1 MPPPPALVAALLSGR
16 SRRLRRGLGRW
27 LRPGPARLELYH
39 EVDEPH
45 GLALVAALPA
55 VCASTGARLV
65 PVVVPSPD
73 ASLDPEPERR
83 RAWADADATALA
95 LAHGLPAPAPRG
107 GPSAGPSDP
116 RLRAAAERV
125 LMVER
130 PAAPWLALAARLGD
144 AVRRGAAEEVAAVE
158 ASEGAVDAA
167 EHGRRLASNAAR
179 ATRGAHRG
187 GVVVLDGEA
196 FWGLDRL
203 PRLVEALTARDLDA
217 ARVVLPE
224 RHAPDAP
231 APAGPVALEHF
242 HSLRSPYAYLALDRV
257 AALVARGDV
266 EHRLRP
272 VLPMVRRGLAVP
284 RAKRLAIV
292 LDAAREAEA
301 LGVPFGRIVD
311 PLGPGLER
319 ALAALIGLAVPQGRG
334 LELALSFGRGAW
346 AEGLDLARDRDFDLM
361 LARAGLDP
369 VAARRAVDDPAWRD
383 EAEANRAAL
392 LEAGLW
398 GVPSFRVWHGDCLAL
413 ATWGQDRLWR
423 VEAALG
429 RSPGAVR

>member
-1 MPPPPALVAALLSGR
+1 MRPPPALVAALLSGR
-16 SRRLRRGLGRW
+16 SRRLRRGLARR
-27 LRPGPARLELYH
+27 LHPGPARLELFH

-45 GLALVAALPA
+45 GLVLVAALPA
-55 VCASTGARLV
+55 VLAATGAQLV

-83 RAWADADATALA
+83 RAWADDDATALA
-95 LAHGLPAPAPRG
+95 IAHGLPTPAARGLASAAP
-107 GPSAGPSDP
+107 D
-116 RLRAAAERV
+116 LRAAAERI

-130 PAAPWLALAARLGD
+130 PATAWLALAARLGD
-144 AVRRGAAEEVAAVE
+144 AVRRGAAEAIAAVE
-158 ASEGAVDAA
+158 AAEGAVDAA
-167 EHGRRLASNAAR
+167 EHGRRRAENAAR

-203 PRLVEALTARDLDA
+203 PRLVEALAERDPRA
-217 ARVVLPE
+217 ARIPLPA
-224 RHAPDAP
+224 RRP
-231 APAGPVALEHF
+231 AEAEVPSGPVVLEHF

-257 AALVARGDV
+257 AAMVARGEL

-319 ALAALIGLAVPQGRG
+319 ALAALIGLAVPAGRG

-346 AEGLDLARDRDFDLM
+346 AEGLDLARDADFDRM
-361 LARAGLDP
+361 VARAGLEP
-369 VAARRAVDDPAWRD
+369 SAARRAVDAPGWRD
-383 EAEANRAAL
+383 EAEANRTAL

-398 GVPSFRVWHGDCLAL
+398 GVPSFRVWHGDRLAL

-429 RSPGAVR
+429 PAHRREPS